1 MAVNVKLGVDLS
13 SFNSGIREGQ
23 NILKGL
29 NAEMKATEAEF
40 KATGNAENALEKKT
54 KTLNSQLQVQKGIV
68 DQAQKALKAMDDA
81 GVKPTDAAYQKL
93 YATMMNATAGMN
105 ETQDALNNLT
115 ASEQTAA
122 AGANNLTNSV
132 NGIGKKISLD
142 QVISGIN
149 GITSGLENAAQK
161 AVSLGE
167 SIWNSVMDSAAWSDD
182 VATMADRMGLTT
194 EQVQK
199 MRVVADQ
206 FEAPVESIAK
216 TWKKVKMNMASDNE
230 EVVNMFKSIGVAT
243 KELAGDEGVGQF
255 KSRDYQ
261 DVFWEIGEALMNMDD
276 ASKQEQVAMKLLGK
290 SWDEMIPLFKRG
302 RKAYEDALASVD
314 TADDETIQNNAA
326 LKDSVSAL
334 EEQFSI
340 FKSDVLGN
348 ISPQLTKVT
357 DTFSGLLSAITEYI
371 NTPKGQELL
380 SGIGESIGSLIED
393 ISKINPEEVVSGFV
407 SVVDALVDGLK
418 WIVDNKDSLV
428 TALEVVVAGWA
439 GLKLTGSVLT
449 IVKLIDGLKGLG
461 LMGGGAKAATAAA
474 ESAGTAASGGGW
486 LTGALNGASEM
497 MPQLQSFLST
507 TGGFY
512 WDWMM
517 HESPFAGVLNGRE
530 SVGDLWQRFA
540 GNVQKNAS
548 TFEEDWRSNNL
559 MKPFFDA
566 GENMIRF
573 WDQFW
578 KGNGPIYTP
587 ETMDEANW
595 LPSYMQGI
603 EAPEITVDPVAPEGA
618 AEDIAEEVGTV
629 VVPAELDWRPSY
641 MRGYANGLAYV
652 PNDGL
657 YRLHRGER
665 VTPAREVA
673 SRNFSSNLYVENMN
687 MNGGLSADALAA
699 SIASRNSRIMAGYGS

>member
-1 MAVNVKLGVDLS
+1 MAVNAKLGVDLS
-13 SFNSGIREGQ
+13 SFEAGIRSGQ
-23 NILKGL
+23 AILKGL

-40 KATGNAENALEKKT
+40 KATGNAEKALEQKT
-54 KTLNSQLQVQKGIV
+54 KTLNSQLRVQKGIV

-105 ETQDALNNLT
+105 ETQAALNSLT

-216 TWKKVKMNMASDNE
+216 TWKKVKMNMASDSE
-230 EVVNMFKSIGVAT
+230 EVVNTFKSIGVAT

-276 ASKQEQVAMKLLGK
+276 ASRQEQVAMKLLGK

-302 RKAYEDALASVD
+302 RKEYEAALASVD
-314 TADDETIQNNAA
+314 TADDETIKNNAA

-340 FKSDVLGN
+340 FKADVLGN

-357 DTFSGLLSAITEYI
+357 DTFSGLLNAITEYI
-371 NTPKGQELL
+371 NTPDGQELL

-407 SVVDALVDGLK
+407 SVVNTLVDGLK

-461 LMGGGAKAATAAA
+461 LLGGGKAAAA
-474 ESAGTAASGGGW
+474 AASGTASGGNWLSGVMPGIGSQLPALASWTSVNGGPVIDW
-486 LTGALNGASEM
+486 LT
-497 MPQLQSFLST
+497 
-507 TGGFY
+507 
-512 WDWMM
+512 
-517 HESPFAGVLNGRE
+517 HESPIAGVLSGRE
-530 SVGDLWQRFA
+530 SIGDLWSRFT
-540 GNVQKNAS
+540 GNVQNNIN
-548 TFEEDWRSNNL
+548 TFGEDWENNNL
-559 MKPFFDA
+559 LKPFISA

-578 KGNGPIYTP
+578 KGSGPIYTP
-587 ETMDEANW
+587 GTDEEANW
-595 LPSYMQGI
+595 LPSYMKDI
-603 EAPEITVDPVAPEGA
+603 TPPEITVDPVPPDNAA
-618 AEDIAEEVGTV
+618 AEIEEEVGTV
-629 VVPAELDWRPSY
+629 VIPAELDWRPSY

-652 PNDGL
+652 HSDGL
-657 YRLHRGER
+657 YRLHKGER
-665 VTPAREVA
+665 VTPAREVQ

-687 MNGGLSADALAA
+687 MSGGLSADALASA
-699 SIASRNSRIMAGYGS
+699 IASRNSRIMAGYGS